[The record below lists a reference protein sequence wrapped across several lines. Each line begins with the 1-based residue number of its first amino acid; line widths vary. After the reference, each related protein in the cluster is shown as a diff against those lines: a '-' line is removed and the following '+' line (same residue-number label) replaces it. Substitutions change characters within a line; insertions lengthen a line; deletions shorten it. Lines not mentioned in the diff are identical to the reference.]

1 MNAATVLPRIADLD
15 IKAVWSELG
24 GGQLHSNRGRA
35 FWRDGDGFNVA
46 LDVGVWFDHGRNTGG
61 GVLDLVETARGC
73 DKRAA
78 LGWLTD
84 HFGGDTVAA
93 VPARPKS
100 ASTTNNPGK
109 IVAEY
114 IYTDEQGTPV
124 LRVTRH
130 EPKTFRQ
137 WQPNGAGD
145 WIAGIGDSRR
155 PLYRLPEVIGA
166 SIVFIVEG
174 EKDVETLRRYGFV
187 ATCNPMGAGKWREE
201 YNPIFSGKIVVLI
214 ADRDAPGEAHAEQVY
229 AGVKQFASEVL
240 EFDPETAKDVTEW
253 FDQGHSEV
261 ELMGILD
268 AHWTAGEGINHG

>member
-1 MNAATVLPRIADLD
+1 MSAATVLPRIADLD

-24 GGQLHSNRGRA
+24 GGRLHSNRGRA

-84 HFGGDTVAA
+84 HFGGDTVAVA
-93 VPARPKS
+93 PAKVMS
-100 ASTTNNPGK
+100 SKNSLDS
-109 IVAEY
+109 IVASY

-124 LRVTRH
+124 IRVTRH

-137 WQPNGAGD
+137 WRPNGSGG
-145 WIAGIGDSRR
+145 WIAGIGGSRR
-155 PLYRLPEVIGA
+155 PLYRLPEVMGA

-174 EKDVETLRRYGFV
+174 EKDVETLRGYGFV
-187 ATCNPMGAGKWREE
+187 ATCNPMGAGKWRDE
-201 YNPIFSGKIVVLI
+201 YNPTFAGKLVVLI
-214 ADRDAPGEAHAEQVY
+214 SDQDAPGEAHGKQVY
-229 AGVKQFASEVL
+229 AGVDPFAADVL
-240 EFDPETAKDVTEW
+240 DLDLETAKDVTEW
-253 FDQGHSEV
+253 FEQGHSDV
-261 ELMGILD
+261 ELMSVLD
-268 AHWTAGEGINHG
+268 SYWAGKGINHG